1 PRISTNS
8 SPSATGSSCCAVGA
22 SRANSRLNRSGP
34 NSSGRAWS
42 EPMMRRDLDL
52 ALIGP
57 VRLAFRRRAPRAIV
71 IAAIALA
78 AFALVLVIDGKDPV
92 RAYRDTLLYVF
103 GNAYGFSELMVRMT
117 PLLMTSLAVALP
129 SRVGLINVGGE
140 GQLYMGAWLA
150 TAGAL
155 SFPNLPS
162 WLLLPLMRSEEHT
175 SELQSR

>member
-1 PRISTNS
+1 
-8 SPSATGSSCCAVGA
+8 
-22 SRANSRLNRSGP
+22 
-34 NSSGRAWS
+34 
-42 EPMMRRDLDL
+42 MMPRDLDL

-57 VRLAFRRRAPRAIV
+57 VRLAFSRRAPRAIV

-103 GNAYGFSELMVRMT
+103 GNAYGFSELLVRMT
-117 PLLMTSLAVALP
+117 PLPMTSLAVALP

-155 SFPNLPS
+155 ALSDQPAFI
-162 WLLLPLMRSEEHT
+162 LLPVVTL
-175 SELQSR
+175 LGFV

>member
-1 PRISTNS
+1 MP
-8 SPSATGSSCCAVGA
+8 
-22 SRANSRLNRSGP
+22 
-34 NSSGRAWS
+34 
-42 EPMMRRDLDL
+42 RDLDL
-52 ALIGP
+52 ALIAP

-155 SFPNLPS
+155 SFPN
-162 WLLLPLMRSEEHT
+162 
-175 SELQSR
+175 SRPGCCFR